1 VPTETWWNLPDEK
14 RRRVTEAAM
23 VEFGRRGF
31 SAGSLNVI
39 AREAGIAKGSL
50 FQYFDDKL
58 DIFTTICEAS
68 VETIRDAAIDGV
80 DVENDAFFP
89 ALRRIVRNWL
99 TFFMSHPIERGIAY
113 AASNEVDPE
122 AGAAVR
128 SVTSAHFV
136 SELRPLVK
144 AAEARR
150 EFRPDVEVDQ
160 VISMVVLLL
169 RHLDKAPFYPHV
181 DPVLD
186 LTDKRPAEVEQVA
199 LELVDALERAY
210 GNPRQ
215 RAKNRPLTRSART
228 AHI

>member
-1 VPTETWWNLPDEK
+1 MPTETWWNLPSEK
-14 RRRVTEAAM
+14 RQRVTRAAM
-23 VEFGRRGF
+23 IEFGKRGF

-58 DIFTTICEAS
+58 DMFTTISEAG
-68 VETIRDAAIDGV
+68 VQTIRDAAIDGV
-80 DVENDAFFP
+80 DVENDEFFP

-99 TFFMSHPIERGIAY
+99 TFFSTHPVERGFAY
-113 AASNEVDPE
+113 AAGNEVDAE

-136 SELRPLVK
+136 SELTPLVK
-144 AAEARR
+144 GADARGEFAPGAA
-150 EFRPDVEVDQ
+150 VDQ
-160 VISMVVLLL
+160 VIAMVVLLL

-186 LTDKRPAEVEQVA
+186 LTDKRPAEVERIA

-210 GNPRQ
+210 GRPR
-215 RAKNRPLTRSART
+215 RRTKTRP
-228 AHI
+228 

>member
-1 VPTETWWNLPDEK
+1 MPAETWWNLPPEK
-14 RRRVTEAAM
+14 RERVTEAAM
-23 VEFGRRGF
+23 IEWGKRGF

-58 DIFTTICEAS
+58 DMFTTIVEAGIAR
-68 VETIRDAAIDGV
+68 IRDAALDGV
-80 DVENDAFFP
+80 DVHNDAFFP
-89 ALRRIVRNWL
+89 ALRHIVRNWL
-99 TFFMSHPIERGIAY
+99 AFFSSHPVERGLAY
-113 AASNEVDPE
+113 AAGYEVDQE

-136 SELRPLVK
+136 SELTPLVK
-144 AAEARR
+144 GAVARG
-150 EFRPDVEVDQ
+150 EFRPDADVDQ

-186 LTDKRPAEVEQVA
+186 LTSKRPADVERVA

-210 GNPRQ
+210 GRSGGRQ
-215 RAKNRPLTRSART
+215 RAKKGS
-228 AHI
+228 

>member
-1 VPTETWWNLPDEK
+1 MPTETWWNLPPEK
-14 RRRVTEAAM
+14 RERVTRAAM

-39 AREAGIAKGSL
+39 AREADIAKGSL

-58 DIFTTICEAS
+58 DMFTTICEAG
-68 VETIRDAAIDGV
+68 VRTIRDAAIEGV
-80 DVENDAFFP
+80 DVQNDEFFP
-89 ALRRIVRNWL
+89 ALRRIVLNWL
-99 TFFMSHPIERGIAY
+99 RFFSSHPIERGFAY
-113 AASNEVDPE
+113 AAGNEVDEE
-122 AGAAVR
+122 AGVAVR

-136 SELRPLVK
+136 AELAPLVK
-144 AAEARR
+144 GADARG
-150 EFRPDVEVDQ
+150 EFAPGVAVDQ

-186 LTDKRPAEVEQVA
+186 LTGKRLADVERIS

-210 GNPRQ
+210 ARPRK
-215 RAKNRPLTRSART
+215 RTKARS
-228 AHI
+228 

>member
-1 VPTETWWNLPDEK
+1 MPTETWWNLPPEK
-14 RRRVTEAAM
+14 RERVTEAAM
-23 VEFGRRGF
+23 IEWGKRGF

-39 AREAGIAKGSL
+39 AREAEIAKGSL

-58 DIFTTICEAS
+58 DMFATICES
-68 VETIRDAAIDGV
+68 GIERIRDAALDGV
-80 DVENDAFFP
+80 DVENDSFFP

-99 TFFMSHPIERGIAY
+99 EFFRSHPVERGLAY
-113 AASNEVDPE
+113 AAGYEVDQE

-128 SVTSAHFV
+128 SVTSSHFL
-136 SELRPLVK
+136 SELTPLVK
-144 AAEARR
+144 GAVARG
-150 EFRPDVEVDQ
+150 EFRPDADADQ

-186 LTDKRPAEVEQVA
+186 LTNKRPAEVERVA

-210 GNPRQ
+210 GRPGPRQ
-215 RAKNRPLTRSART
+215 RVKKGS
-228 AHI
+228 

>member
-1 VPTETWWNLPDEK
+1 VPTETWWNLPAEK
-14 RRRVTEAAM
+14 RERVTEAAM
-23 VEFGRRGF
+23 IEWGKRGF

-58 DIFTTICEAS
+58 DMFTTICEDG
-68 VETIRDAAIDGV
+68 VETIRDAALDGV

-89 ALRRIVRNWL
+89 ALRHIVHNWL
-99 TFFMSHPIERGIAY
+99 AFFTSHPVERGFAY
-113 AASNEVDPE
+113 AAGNEVDQE

-128 SVTSAHFV
+128 SVTSSHFV
-136 SELRPLVK
+136 SELTPLVK
-144 AAEARR
+144 GAVSRN
-150 EFRPDVEVDQ
+150 EFRPGTDVDQ

-186 LTDKRPAEVEQVA
+186 LTGKRPAEVERVA
-199 LELVDALERAY
+199 IELVDALERAY
-210 GNPRQ
+210 GRTETRQ
-215 RAKNRPLTRSART
+215 PAKSRS
-228 AHI
+228 